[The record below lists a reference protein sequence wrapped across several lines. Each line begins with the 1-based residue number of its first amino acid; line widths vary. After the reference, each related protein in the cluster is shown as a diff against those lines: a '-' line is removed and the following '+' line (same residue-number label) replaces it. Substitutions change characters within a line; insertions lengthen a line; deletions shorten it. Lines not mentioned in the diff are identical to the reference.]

1 VTVEAGEIASHGP
14 NGYFANG
21 PSSKEIVARE
31 RRAENFSARPRA
43 WQAGSTMRPLALAPT
58 LRQVRARALRR
69 PANTDWFESA
79 RELDTSFVRDF
90 VSNLRAGADHL
101 RRVVPGQLRLW
112 KWRAGRALGRTSL
125 AWLPVG
131 SLVLFTAA
139 CGLVSQD
146 GGLGGPLGKSA
157 SLPPLPGLSKT
168 RLPEPRKRADA
179 PWSYVLPVD
188 HGVRV
193 DESGKGHFRAP
204 RFHGEHNGI
213 DLLAPVGTPVF
224 SACDGQVMSGV
235 SRSFGHWL
243 HVICPVPTSYRKSGG
258 PTSWASFF
266 YAHLAEAD
274 IEPLLWQDVTRGQR
288 LGSVGKTGNA
298 DGANVQPHLHLELI
312 VQQNQ
317 RAAMDEHHLGSDQSS
332 VGAAE
337 FFAATL
343 EKECLDPFGFR
354 PKSQLL
360 RRARRLDP
368 FVALSCLSDHKPDFR
383 RAPAPLDLASEA
395 WDRYYVAE
403 AFNVNRGPEDY
414 TSRR

>member
-1 VTVEAGEIASHGP
+1 
-14 NGYFANG
+14 
-21 PSSKEIVARE
+21 
-31 RRAENFSARPRA
+31 
-43 WQAGSTMRPLALAPT
+43 MRPMALAPT
-58 LRQVRARALRR
+58 LRDVRAEVARR
-69 PANTDWFESA
+69 LPQLWRSEAF
-79 RELDTSFVRDF
+79 ELDPHWARNLLWTLRD
-90 VSNLRAGADHL
+90 GAEHT
-101 RRVVPGQLRLW
+101 RRVLPGQMRLW
-112 KWRAGRALGRTSL
+112 KWRAGRILQR
-125 AWLPVG
+125 WLPVL
-131 SLVLFTAA
+131 SLLSMTAA
-139 CGLVSQD
+139 CGLVSHD
-146 GGLGGPLGKSA
+146 GTLDGPFGESSA
-157 SLPPLPGLSKT
+157 LPPLPGLSKT
-168 RLPEPRKRADA
+168 RAPEPKRRPGA
-179 PWSYVLPVD
+179 PWTYVLPID

-224 SACDGQVMSGV
+224 SACEGQVMAGV

-243 HVICPVPTSYRKSGG
+243 HVICPVPEGYRKSGVAT
-258 PTSWASFF
+258 PWVSFF
-266 YAHLAEAD
+266 YAHLDGTD
-274 IEPLLWQDVTRGQR
+274 IEPLLWQDVSRGKK
-288 LGSVGKTGNA
+288 LGTVGKTGNA
-298 DGANVQPHLHLELI
+298 DGASVQPHLHLELI
-312 VQQNQ
+312 VQQTQ

-337 FFAATL
+337 FFASTL

-403 AFNVNRGPEDY
+403 RFNVNRGPEDY
-414 TSRR
+414 GARR